1 MDAVDKLTVK
11 LQVGRYH
18 YVVEAEIKGFF
29 DNMDHEWLGRMLA
42 ERIDDRA
49 FLGLIRKWLR
59 AGILDTTGAI
69 LHPVTGT
76 PQGGGGLA
84 ANNVANFAALGA
96 VYKSRDQH
104 ETRPSLPV
112 YQSPRVAPTLE

>member
-1 MDAVDKLTVK
+1 MD
-11 LQVGRYH
+11 Q
-18 YVVEAEIKGFF
+18 
-29 DNMDHEWLGRMLA
+29 EWLVRMLA

-76 PQGGGGLA
+76 PQGGVVTPPTMLRTLLLGRMSVGVRTNPKHHRHFLFA
-84 ANNVANFAALGA
+84 NLYTPYQRANNLPFHRPIRRSEIPLHLRH
-96 VYKSRDQH
+96 KFLELPDQ
-104 ETRPSLPV
+104 
-112 YQSPRVAPTLE
+112 